1 MMRSIARQF
10 GGPSG
15 PVGHLVSR
23 LLAQANADFTVY
35 NSDGQVAALLQHAGF
50 TQAEIRVVFGDPGH
64 PGGRV
69 MSGKRS
75 DLDGPEVPHRSR
87 TGDPIG
93 FSWKGTGS
101 SAGQRKKIYS
111 GVQGAGHQESGR

>member
-50 TQAEIRVVFGDPGH
+50 TQAEIRVFGDPGH

-75 DLDGPEVPHRSR
+75 DLDGPH
-87 TGDPIG
+87 
-93 FSWKGTGS
+93 
-101 SAGQRKKIYS
+101 
-111 GVQGAGHQESGR
+111 